1 MTEIIDNSRKKK
13 ETNISIEDVISNKK
27 ISKNEK
33 TFSFSTNNIIDNKE
47 SILQTNI
54 LINSLKEFHMEEKK
68 IISRKKFVIS
78 FKELIDLLIGAISV
92 QKKIDNMI
100 YVNKNNK
107 FIVQKINQTYMNDF
121 GNKIFSFDKV
131 DGEGNMDS
139 KQAKIFTIN
148 KSSKNLKLKIKKLF
162 NNSQIFVS
170 PTHGKNNT
178 NPVFEKIY
186 KDIFVV
192 GNNNTLNG
200 SNKRNIKANKKNEL
214 LKSKNIYN
222 NQKNKSVKLIKSKKS
237 VSPPIC
243 DIDQKSINKN
253 KKKKLNNSIITNN
266 ICNNISYNN
275 SNTNLNSKFNFSND
289 KNIKN
294 KHKNNTR
301 SSIDKK
307 NPKNKSVLKKSN
319 TIKNI
324 KIKKVKDSVKSS
336 DIFWAC
342 KNIDMIKKSANKK
355 TLSKANFN
363 YDLIDSNSF
372 LQKSLK
378 NVGLKEIYNGSNIK
392 EFFGDDDLKFYRGIK
407 KVIVSNAHK
416 PFNLAKKLL
425 LSGQKYIDDFKEM
438 NETSKNK
445 KKKF

>member
-100 YVNKNNK
+100 YVNKSNK

-222 NQKNKSVKLIKSKKS
+222 NQKNKSVKLIKNKKS

-301 SSIDKK
+301 SSL
-307 NPKNKSVLKKSN
+307 VLKKSN

-392 EFFGDDDLKFYRGIK
+392 EFFGDDDMKFYRGIK

>member
-1 MTEIIDNSRKKK
+1 
-13 ETNISIEDVISNKK
+13 
-27 ISKNEK
+27 
-33 TFSFSTNNIIDNKE
+33 
-47 SILQTNI
+47 
-54 LINSLKEFHMEEKK
+54 
-68 IISRKKFVIS
+68 
-78 FKELIDLLIGAISV
+78 
-92 QKKIDNMI
+92 
-100 YVNKNNK
+100 
-107 FIVQKINQTYMNDF
+107 
-121 GNKIFSFDKV
+121 
-131 DGEGNMDS
+131 
-139 KQAKIFTIN
+139 
-148 KSSKNLKLKIKKLF
+148 
-162 NNSQIFVS
+162 VS
-170 PTHGKNNT
+170 PIHGKNNT

-186 KDIFVV
+186 KDVFVV

-214 LKSKNIYN
+214 LKSKNMYN
-222 NQKNKSVKLIKSKKS
+222 NQRNKSVKLIKSKNS
-237 VSPPIC
+237 VSPPNC
-243 DIDQKSINKN
+243 DNDQKSTYKN
-253 KKKKLNNSIITNN
+253 KKLNNSIITNN
-266 ICNNISYNN
+266 ICNNISCNN
-275 SNTNLNSKFNFSND
+275 SNINLNNNYNFSND

-319 TIKNI
+319 TLKNI
-324 KIKKVKDSVKSS
+324 KIKKVKDNVKSS

-342 KNIDMIKKSANKK
+342 KNIDMIKKSGNKK
-355 TLSKANFN
+355 TLSKVNFN
-363 YDLIDSNSF
+363 YDLIDSISF

-392 EFFGDDDLKFYRGIK
+392 EFFGDDDLKFYGGIK

-445 KKKF
+445 KKNF